1 MSLHFLQS
9 NNPHGGMINQLG
21 VYLLISL
28 SFVIAAMV
36 EFAGIMFLQRK
47 NRLIRS
53 NKVTNNGELI
63 RRGSFEMEL
72 LTMKIDSMALLIF
85 SSAYVLFNSVYWAA
99 NLTAL

>member
-1 MSLHFLQS
+1 
-9 NNPHGGMINQLG
+9 MINQLG

-85 SSAYVLFNSVYWAA
+85 SSVYVLFNSVYWAA

>member
-1 MSLHFLQS
+1 
-9 NNPHGGMINQLG
+9 MINQLG

-99 NLTAL
+99 NLTSV

>member
-1 MSLHFLQS
+1 
-9 NNPHGGMINQLG
+9 MINQLG

>member
-1 MSLHFLQS
+1 
-9 NNPHGGMINQLG
+9 MINQLG

-85 SSAYVLFNSVYWAA
+85 SSVYVLFNAAYWAA

>member
-1 MSLHFLQS
+1 
-9 NNPHGGMINQLG
+9 MINQLG

-47 NRLIRS
+47 NRLIRR

>member
-1 MSLHFLQS
+1 
-9 NNPHGGMINQLG
+9 MINQLG

-36 EFAGIMFLQRK
+36 EFAGIMFMQRK

-85 SSAYVLFNSVYWAA
+85 SSSYVLFNSVYWAA

>member
-1 MSLHFLQS
+1 
-9 NNPHGGMINQLG
+9 MINQLG

-53 NKVTNNGELI
+53 NKVTKNGELI
-63 RRGSFEMEL
+63 RRGSYEMEL

-85 SSAYVLFNSVYWAA
+85 TSVYVLFNSVYWAA

>member
-1 MSLHFLQS
+1 
-9 NNPHGGMINQLG
+9 MINQLG

-28 SFVIAAMV
+28 FFVIAAMV

-47 NRLIRS
+47 NRLMRS

-85 SSAYVLFNSVYWAA
+85 SSVYVLFNSVYWAA